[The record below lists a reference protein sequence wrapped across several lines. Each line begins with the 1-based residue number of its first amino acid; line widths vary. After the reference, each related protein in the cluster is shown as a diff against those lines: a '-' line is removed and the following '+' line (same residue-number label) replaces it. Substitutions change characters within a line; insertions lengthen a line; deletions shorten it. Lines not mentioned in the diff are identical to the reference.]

1 MLRLSG
7 RLNND
12 AAGVVKK
19 LAANENSR
27 KVQLFPSTSP
37 LCPTS
42 LLLLNTQSLRYGE
55 RSHRE
60 MRQKN
65 YFHDPFFGLKG
76 LDPRP
81 TSVATEI
88 VDTEWDEEDEDID
101 IVSEIED
108 DDPDSPRI
116 SLNSSGQPSV
126 TTLSSYEEA
135 QTPRSS
141 RAREVYPFSFDNA
154 KPVQGPRGPHLFRA
168 STTSS
173 FEFQETLSLSP
184 ITPKTARPFEADH
197 RFPLTYEPPP
207 PRSRNSP
214 FQFTHEKLDPGNLVL
229 WSPEKVAQW
238 MLNAGIEVPVA
249 EKFVENDIN
258 GAILITLKF
267 EDLKELSIQSFG
279 VRTKVW
285 EEIHKLR
292 DSEAAAA
299 LSPRPETPIEDEE
312 SKEVRRER
320 RRERKEEEEE
330 ELEGGAVERSQSVKR
345 SKSLKRGQSKKKP
358 AHEDIISPL
367 ESVSIVGIEQM
378 MPKPHHCS
386 KGENCKKYQRQ
397 QRMIEAFKRDHPFVD
412 LEQGGIIM
420 VAGDPG
426 NPATAPALN
435 RPSST
440 EALRPMSD
448 AVPSVVA
455 SSDVLGP
462 GMAPFQYLQEAALR
476 NLQTRDPQDN
486 VRQFLDFQHQEGD
499 SACTSEVPPTPP
511 FEILP
516 TAAAAAARATPHEGL
531 RALPK
536 LSIPGQQQQQQQTS
550 LQRHSQQLRGIA
562 NHSTPQPSQY
572 PQRMDRA
579 EAKSPELHNAPYR
592 FGTPFSDMDVPLT
605 AVPLGPVARDA
616 SQSVPPDMNYR
627 AGPMI
632 SRSQSRSS
640 RRPSFQ
646 IMAPVEEDSITT
658 PIARQGHRYTR
669 SNFNTISPRSGSSP
683 KVPSRPQQ
691 PLQAPPRPQYPWSP
705 PSTRTAFERTLPSS
719 TSTSALSPPT
729 VKDAEGITYQG
740 PVKKR
745 KTRMLRHEWHDQY
758 ATLKGTR
765 LALHQNVETARQQH
779 HHHHNAQHKHSALE
793 YIDIDDYAI
802 ACSSLSTGSKLNAAF
817 KAMSIS
823 RSKNSNNAADPDSV
837 AAFSFQLIPQDPSA
851 LLKGAAGRLRKRESQ
866 SQSQS
871 QSVGAGPPTTTTTT
885 TTSPPGFEGAVNG
898 TGKTHHFAVKS
909 RDERIDWMR
918 ELMLAKALRQK
929 GEGFEV
935 SVNGNMI

>member
-1 MLRLSG
+1 M
-7 RLNND
+7 N
-12 AAGVVKK
+12 
-19 LAANENSR
+19 
-27 KVQLFPSTSP
+27 TS
-37 LCPTS
+37 
-42 LLLLNTQSLRYGE
+42 QSLRISE
-55 RSHRE
+55 RSQRE
-60 MRQKN
+60 MRQKSHL
-65 YFHDPFFGLKG
+65 HDPFFGLKG

-88 VDTEWDEEDEDID
+88 VDTDWDEEED

-126 TTLSSYEEA
+126 TTLSSYDEA

-141 RAREVYPFSFDNA
+141 RAREVYPFDLHR
-154 KPVQGPRGPHLFRA
+154 KPVEGPRGPHLFRA
-168 STTSS
+168 SMTSS
-173 FEFQETLSLSP
+173 FNSFEYQSTLTLSP
-184 ITPKTARPFEADH
+184 VTPKTAKPFEADH
-197 RFPLTYEPPP
+197 RLPLTYEPTLP
-207 PRSRNSP
+207 PRNRSSP
-214 FQFTHEKLDPGNLVL
+214 FQFTHEKLDPGDLNV

-238 MLNAGIEVPVA
+238 MLNAGVEIPIA

-267 EDLKELSIQSFG
+267 EDLKELNIQSFG

-285 EEIHKLR
+285 EEIHTLR
-292 DSEAAAA
+292 DHKVSEP
-299 LSPRPETPIEDEE
+299 SPRPETPIEDVE

-320 RRERKEEEEE
+320 RRERNEGE
-330 ELEGGAVERSQSVKR
+330 EGGARERSRSVKR
-345 SKSLKRGQSKKKP
+345 SKSLKRSQSKKP

-386 KGENCKKYQRQ
+386 KGENCSKYRRQ
-397 QRMIEAFKRDHPFVD
+397 QRMIEAFKKDHPFVD
-412 LEQGGIIM
+412 VEQGGIIM
-420 VAGDPG
+420 LAGDPG
-426 NPATAPALN
+426 NPETAPAIN

-462 GMAPFQYLQEAALR
+462 GMPPFQYLQEAALR

-486 VRQFLDFQHQEGD
+486 VRQFLDFQHQDCDIG
-499 SACTSEVPPTPP
+499 SSEVPPTPP

-516 TAAAAAARATPHEGL
+516 AAAAGVPSSRTPHEGL
-531 RALPK
+531 RSLPK
-536 LSIPGQQQQQQQTS
+536 LAIPGQQQQHQAQHRQSHQQHIRAASNQ
-550 LQRHSQQLRGIA
+550 
-562 NHSTPQPSQY
+562 TPQPSHQQY

-579 EAKSPELHNAPYR
+579 EALSPDLHNAPYR

-627 AGPMI
+627 AGP
-632 SRSQSRSS
+632 SVVVAQGPRSQSRAS

-646 IMAPVEEDSITT
+646 VMAPLEEDADMITT
-658 PIARQGHRYTR
+658 PIARIANTNGRYPG
-669 SNFNTISPRSGSSP
+669 SSISPKTSSPP
-683 KVPSRPQQ
+683 KVPSRAPQ
-691 PLQAPPRPQYPWSP
+691 PLQAPPRTQYPWSP
-705 PSTRTAFERTLPSS
+705 PLTSSRAAFERTTLPQNQ
-719 TSTSALSPPT
+719 AAYSPPT
-729 VKDAEGITYQG
+729 VKDAEGVTYAG

-765 LALHQNVETARQQH
+765 LALHRDGAEAAR
-779 HHHHNAQHKHSALE
+779 KSSRALE

-817 KAMSIS
+817 KAMSIV
-823 RSKNSNNAADPDSV
+823 RSKNSSHSRNSSSPGAGDMDSI
-837 AAFSFQLIPQDPSA
+837 AAFSFQLIPQSDVS
-851 LLKGAAGRLRKRESQ
+851 KGGRLRKRESQ
-866 SQSQS
+866 SIGSGPLMGP
-871 QSVGAGPPTTTTTT
+871 GAITYPP
-885 TTSPPGFEGAVNG
+885 PLEGAVNG
-898 TGKTHHFAVKS
+898 TGKTHHFAVRS

-918 ELMLAKALRQK
+918 ELMLAKALKQK

>member
-1 MLRLSG
+1 
-7 RLNND
+7 
-12 AAGVVKK
+12 
-19 LAANENSR
+19 
-27 KVQLFPSTSP
+27 
-37 LCPTS
+37 
-42 LLLLNTQSLRYGE
+42 
-55 RSHRE
+55 
-60 MRQKN
+60 MRQKSQ
-65 YFHDPFFGLKG
+65 FHDPFFGLKG
-76 LDPRP
+76 YDPRP

-88 VDTEWDEEDEDID
+88 VDTEWDEDEDED

-116 SLNSSGQPSV
+116 SINSSGQPSF
-126 TTLSSYEEA
+126 TTVSSYDEV

-141 RAREVYPFSFDNA
+141 RARNAFPFSFNSS
-154 KPVQGPRGPHLFRA
+154 KPVEGPRGPHLFRA
-168 STTSS
+168 SMTTSLNS
-173 FEFQETLSLSP
+173 FEYQEALSLSP
-184 ITPKTARPFEADH
+184 ITPKTAKPLEADH
-197 RFPLTYEPPP
+197 RFALTYEPPP

-214 FQFTHEKLDPGNLVL
+214 FQFTHEKLDPSDLSM
-229 WSPEKVAQW
+229 WTPEKVAQW
-238 MLNAGIEVPVA
+238 MLNAGIEVSFA

-267 EDLKELSIQSFG
+267 EDLRELNIQSFG

-285 EEIHKLR
+285 EEIHALR
-292 DSEAAAA
+292 DSKAAAVS
-299 LSPRPETPIEDEE
+299 SPRLDTPIEEEE
-312 SKEVRRER
+312 SKEVKRER
-320 RRERKEEEEE
+320 RREQRADEESGEQH
-330 ELEGGAVERSQSVKR
+330 RSRSVKR
-345 SKSLKRGQSKKKP
+345 SKSHGRKKP
-358 AHEDIISPL
+358 SHEDIISPL

-386 KGENCKKYQRQ
+386 KGENCSKYRRQ
-397 QRMIEAFKRDHPFVD
+397 QRMIEAFKKDHPFVD
-412 LEQGGIIM
+412 VEQGGIIM

-426 NPATAPALN
+426 NPETAPAIN

-462 GMAPFQYLQEAALR
+462 GMPPFQYLQEAALR
-476 NLQTRDPQDN
+476 NLQTRDPLDN
-486 VRQFLDFQHQEGD
+486 VRQFLDFQHQD
-499 SACTSEVPPTPP
+499 DAAACSSEVPPTPP

-516 TAAAAAARATPHEGL
+516 RGPHEGL

-536 LSIPGQQQQQQQTS
+536 LSIPGQQQQPQQQQQQHQPP
-550 LQRHSQQLRGIA
+550 QRHSQQSRVDA
-562 NHSTPQPSQY
+562 NRTPQPSQYHY

-579 EAKSPELHNAPYR
+579 EALSPDLQNAPYR

-605 AVPLGPVARDA
+605 AVQLGPVARDA

-627 AGPMI
+627 AGPI
-632 SRSQSRSS
+632 AQGPRSQSRAS
-640 RRPSFQ
+640 RRPSL
-646 IMAPVEEDSITT
+646 APVEEDSIAT
-658 PIARQGHRYTR
+658 PAGRITPRFPHH
-669 SNFNTISPRSGSSP
+669 SVSPKSSSP
-683 KVPSRPQQ
+683 PKAPSRSQQ
-691 PLQAPPRPQYPWSP
+691 PLQAPPRAQYPWSP
-705 PSTRTAFERTLPSS
+705 NASRNAFERTLPPLHTSS
-719 TSTSALSPPT
+719 VNGIAGPRSPPV

-765 LALHQNVETARQQH
+765 LALHRDAATR
-779 HHHHNAQHKHSALE
+779 SRALE

-817 KAMSIS
+817 KAMNIS
-823 RSKNSNNAADPDSV
+823 RSKHGRSPSAADSDSV
-837 AAFSFQLIPQDPSA
+837 AAFSFQLIPQDPVS
-851 LLKGAAGRLRKRESQ
+851 KGMGRLRKRESQ
-866 SQSQS
+866 SIGSGPLP
-871 QSVGAGPPTTTTTT
+871 VAG
-885 TTSPPGFEGAVNG
+885 PGFEGAANG
-898 TGKTHHFAVKS
+898 TGKTHHFAVRS

-918 ELMLAKALRQK
+918 ELMLAKALKQK